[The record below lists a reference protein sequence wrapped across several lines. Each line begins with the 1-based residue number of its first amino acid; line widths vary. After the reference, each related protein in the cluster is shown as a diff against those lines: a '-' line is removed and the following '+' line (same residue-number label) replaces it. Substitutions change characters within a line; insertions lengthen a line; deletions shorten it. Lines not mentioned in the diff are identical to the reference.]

1 MAIDR
6 TIQARIRGCKNDSHC
21 YGGCEGCNISK
32 TKLLIHTGVIQT
44 GLVKQSYEEGIFTNN
59 FTFSGLST
67 DSYLNELTEI

>member
-6 TIQARIRGCKNDSHC
+6 TIQAGIRGCKNDSHC
-21 YGGCEGCNISK
+21 SGRCKGCNISR

-44 GLVKQSYEEGIFTNN
+44 RSIKQSKEEEIFTND
-59 FTFSGLST
+59 FTFSGLSK